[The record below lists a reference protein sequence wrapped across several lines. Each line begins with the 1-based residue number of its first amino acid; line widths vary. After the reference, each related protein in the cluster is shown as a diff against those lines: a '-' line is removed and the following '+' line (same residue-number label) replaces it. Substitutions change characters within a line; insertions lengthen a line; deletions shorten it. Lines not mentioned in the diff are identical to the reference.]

1 MSSLTSAERAG
12 GGGGRG
18 RGDGGTGG
26 LLCPVHLPIVFDA
39 KSRHSKTFVQRN
51 SPAPR
56 DGPSLGAGEL
66 CWTKVGSP
74 RRVRN
79 KLLAGGWG
87 WGVRM
92 GAGVGE
98 GISGTALVLTGIPE
112 VTQIRSVD
120 EFVRLG
126 LALGVSAL
134 RSLVRYITKSRT
146 SHHRSH

>member
-1 MSSLTSAERAG
+1 M
-12 GGGGRG
+12 
-18 RGDGGTGG
+18 
-26 LLCPVHLPIVFDA
+26 
-39 KSRHSKTFVQRN
+39 
-51 SPAPR
+51 
-56 DGPSLGAGEL
+56 
-66 CWTKVGSP
+66 
-74 RRVRN
+74 RV
-79 KLLAGGWG
+79 
-87 WGVRM
+87 

-134 RSLVRYITKSRT
+134 RSLVRYITKPST